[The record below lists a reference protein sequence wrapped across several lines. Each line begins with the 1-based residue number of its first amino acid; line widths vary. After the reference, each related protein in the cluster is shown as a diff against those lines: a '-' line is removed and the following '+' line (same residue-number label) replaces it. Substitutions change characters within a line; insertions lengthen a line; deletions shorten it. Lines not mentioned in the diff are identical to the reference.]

1 MAASWRVLD
10 LNSRLG
16 RLLGAYWRRLGA
28 VLAPKKNLAWQW
40 NGKRVFIHMRLHF
53 TDILCI
59 FRTGELYQYIGRW
72 SDSGALDPGGLKKRA
87 VFQYVSFFL
96 LRV

>member
-1 MAASWRVLD
+1 MRSYLFIFKLITKPGLAMERETRFYS
-10 LNSRLG
+10 
-16 RLLGAYWRRLGA
+16 YA
-28 VLAPKKNLAWQW
+28 VALY
-40 NGKRVFIHMRLHF
+40 GYS
-53 TDILCI
+53 LCV